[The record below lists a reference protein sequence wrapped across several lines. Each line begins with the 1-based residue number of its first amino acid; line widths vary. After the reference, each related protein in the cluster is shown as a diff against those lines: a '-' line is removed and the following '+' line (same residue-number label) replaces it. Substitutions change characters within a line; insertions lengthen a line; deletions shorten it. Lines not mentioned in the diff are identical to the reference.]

1 MTTEAGESRPPFDGR
16 HIVLGVSGSIAS
28 YKAADLTSKLRQ
40 AGADVEV
47 VMTESATRFV
57 TPLTF
62 QSLTGRDVVVDMFHT
77 SEAEAHVEVSRRA
90 DAMIIAPAT
99 ANCMA
104 QLATGATPNIV
115 TLTALATAAPILIAP
130 AMDNQMW
137 ENAATQANL
146 ATLAERGF
154 TFVGPEEGRLAT
166 GRVGPG
172 RMSEV
177 PQIIGAL
184 RAMLSRDGDLVGRHI
199 VVSAGGTQEPLDPVR
214 FVGNRSSGK
223 MGFAIAEAARD
234 RGALVT
240 LVTGPVSLATPYGV
254 ERIDVSTVSE
264 MASALR
270 TATAN
275 CHGVLMAAAP
285 ADFRPSAPADQK
297 IKKEGGASTMSVE
310 LTKTEDIIASLDD
323 GGVRIGF
330 AAETTDHEANAQA
343 KLGRKRLDYIAL
355 NDVTAAG
362 SGFGTE
368 PNQVSSPSHHLRRQR
383 YRRAPP
389 SAQQVRG
396 SPSAAG
402 PRGPSLRLSG
412 TDSVI
417 ARAPGLPVA
426 PFG

>member
-368 PNQVSSPSHHLRRQR
+368 TNQVTIFGADGTAERLPLLSKYEVAHRLLDLV
-383 YRRAPP
+383 
-389 SAQQVRG
+389 AQ
-396 SPSAAG
+396 AY
-402 PRGPSLRLSG
+402 L
-412 TDSVI
+412 
-417 ARAPGLPVA
+417 
-426 PFG
+426 